1 MRGGGWRERKK
12 GAERKERGVQKSL
25 TTFPSVNVFPTHGK
39 YRSKPG
45 SQSDSSF
52 GDPVCPVGNA
62 KTPIAIVIVDN
73 SRLPAARP
81 MHPNI
86 YPEYFFGCLDSKQ
99 PMPQSICDMCVLMCA
114 LAPTH

>member
-25 TTFPSVNVFPTHGK
+25 TTFPSVNVFPTRGK

-52 GDPVCPVGNA
+52 GDPVCPMGNA
-62 KTPIAIVIVDN
+62 KTPIAIVIVELTN
-73 SRLPAARP
+73 HTMSRLIRHSVRP
-81 MHPNI
+81 Q
-86 YPEYFFGCLDSKQ
+86 F
-99 PMPQSICDMCVLMCA
+99 
-114 LAPTH
+114 T